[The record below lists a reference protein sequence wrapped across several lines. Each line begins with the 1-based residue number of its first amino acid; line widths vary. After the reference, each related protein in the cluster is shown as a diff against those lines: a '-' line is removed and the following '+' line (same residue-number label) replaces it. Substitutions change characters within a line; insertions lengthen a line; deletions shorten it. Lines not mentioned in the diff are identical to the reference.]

1 MLDPDACWTAVA
13 ARDST
18 ADGRFVF
25 AVQTTGVFCRPGCS
39 CRQPLRRNVRFFP
52 TPAAAA
58 AAGFRPCKRC
68 RPTEASPA
76 TRHVAAVARACARI
90 RDSETVPPLSE
101 LAAAAGISRFH
112 FHRVFRRVTGTTP
125 GDYARTHRMGRLA
138 AKLAGG
144 APVAQSIYAA
154 GFGSSSRAYAAA
166 PAALGMTPAARRKG
180 GNGTRIR
187 FVTVETPLGWV
198 LVAASARGICAA
210 EFGDAPASLEARLR
224 ARFPTAEFFPG
235 DAELQD
241 WAERIVRF
249 IVDPGEQPELPLDI
263 RGTAFQAQVWRA
275 LQRIPPGRTASYAE
289 IAAAIGR
296 PTAVRAVAGA
306 VAANKVALLVPCHRV
321 VRSDGDT
328 GGYRWGPE
336 RKHALLAREA
346 AAGAQSAA
354 PLREDAA

>member
-1 MLDPDACWTAVA
+1 MLDPDTCWAAVA
-13 ARDST
+13 ARDSA

-39 CRQPLRRNVRFFP
+39 CRQPLRRNVRFFA
-52 TPAAAA
+52 TPAEAE

-68 RPTEASPA
+68 RPTDPSAAS
-76 TRHVAAVARACARI
+76 RHVAAIERACARI
-90 RDSETVPPLSE
+90 RASAAVPSTAD

-112 FHRVFRRVTGTTP
+112 FHRVFRQVTGTTP

-138 AKLAGG
+138 ARLAGG
-144 APVAQSIYAA
+144 APVAESIYAA

-180 GNGTRIR
+180 GNGASIR
-187 FVTVETPLGWV
+187 FVTVKTALGWV
-198 LVAASARGICAA
+198 LLAATDRGICAA
-210 EFGDAPASLEARLR
+210 EFGDAPEALESRLR
-224 ARFPTAEFFPG
+224 ARFPAADVAGG
-235 DAELQD
+235 DARLRD

-249 IVDPGEQPELPLDI
+249 ILDPREQPDLPLDI
-263 RGTAFQAQVWRA
+263 RGTAFQARVWRA

-296 PTAVRAVAGA
+296 PTVVRAVASA
-306 VAANKVALLVPCHRV
+306 VAANQLALLVPCHRV
-321 VRSDGDT
+321 VRSDGEA

-336 RKHALLAREA
+336 RKRALLTREA
-346 AAGAQSAA
+346 AAQPSERERAA
-354 PLREDAA
+354 